1 MRFTR
6 LLLGQWLLLAAL
18 TATAQPVQDVPVLR
32 QRVTDLTETLSA
44 DAQAALTARLAQL
57 ERDTGS
63 QLAVL
68 VVSSTAPEDIAAYA
82 IRVVDAWKL
91 GREQIDDGVLLLV
104 ARDDRRIRIEV
115 GYGLEGAIPDAR
127 ARQVIDDIIA
137 PHFRSGDYAAGIN
150 AGADAI
156 ASLIRGE
163 PLPAPIASKAVGKS
177 NIEAVLPVLFIV
189 ALVLGSLLRRS
200 LGAFPGAAA
209 TGAITGLVA
218 WLLLG
223 LLGVALLAAAVAFFI
238 SLFGGGGPGRWSSHS
253 RHGGGL
259 GGGFGGG
266 GGGFGGGGFGGG
278 FGGGGGGFGGGGASG
293 GW

>member
-1 MRFTR
+1 
-6 LLLGQWLLLAAL
+6 
-18 TATAQPVQDVPVLR
+18 VPVLR
-32 QRVTDLTETLSA
+32 ERVTDLTGTLSA
-44 DAQAALTARLAQL
+44 DAQSALTARLAQL

-68 VVSSTAPEDIAAYA
+68 IVPSTTPEDIAAYA

-91 GREQIDDGVLLLV
+91 GREQLDDGVLLLV

-127 ARQVIDDIIA
+127 ARQIIDDIIA
-137 PHFRSGDYAAGIN
+137 PQFRSGDFAAGIN

-156 ASLIRGE
+156 ARLIQGE
-163 PLPAPIASKAVGKS
+163 QLPAPAASKPVGNS
-177 NIEAVLPVLFIV
+177 SLEAVLPLIFIV

-209 TGAITGLVA
+209 TGAITGVIA

-223 LLGVALLAAAVAFFI
+223 LLGAALLAGVVAFFI
-238 SLFGGGGPGRWSSHS
+238 SLLGGGGPGRWSSRGGHS
-253 RHGGGL
+253 GGL
-259 GGGFGGG
+259 GGGFGR
-266 GGGFGGGGFGGG
+266 GGGFGGGFGGGG

>member
-1 MRFTR
+1 MRLTR
-6 LLLGQWLLLAAL
+6 LLLGLWLLLAAH
-18 TATAQPVQDVPVLR
+18 TAVAQPLQDVPVLR
-32 QRVTDLTETLSA
+32 ERVTDLTGTLSA
-44 DAQAALTARLAQL
+44 DAQAGLTATLAQL

-68 VVSSTAPEDIAAYA
+68 VVPSTAPEDIAAYA

-127 ARQVIDDIIA
+127 ARQIIDDIIA
-137 PHFRSGDYAAGIN
+137 PYFRRADYAGGIN

-156 ASLIRGE
+156 ATLIRGE
-163 PLPAPIASKAVGKS
+163 QLPAPVASSPVANS
-177 NIEAVLPVLFIV
+177 SLEAVLPVLVIV

-200 LGAFPGAAA
+200 LGNFPGAAA
-209 TGAITGLVA
+209 TGAITGGIA

-223 LLGVALLAAAVAFFI
+223 VLGAALFAGVLAFFI
-238 SLFGGGGPGRWSSHS
+238 CLLGGGGPGRWSNRSGH
-253 RHGGGL
+253 

-266 GGGFGGGGFGGG
+266 FGRGGGFGGG

>member
-1 MRFTR
+1 MRLSR

-18 TATAQPVQDVPVLR
+18 AVAAQPLQDVPVLR
-32 QRVTDLTETLSA
+32 ERVTDLTGTLSA

-91 GREQIDDGVLLLV
+91 GREQVDDGVLLLV
-104 ARDDRRIRIEV
+104 ARDDRRMRIEV

-127 ARQVIDDIIA
+127 ARQIIDGIIA
-137 PHFRSGDYAAGIN
+137 PHFRSGDYAEGIN
-150 AGADAI
+150 AGADAL
-156 ASLIRGE
+156 AGLIRGE
-163 PLPAPIASKAVGKS
+163 QLPAPVVETSTGKS
-177 NIEAVLPVLFIV
+177 SFEAVLPVVLIV
-189 ALVLGSLLRRS
+189 AFVLGGLLRRS
-200 LGAFPGAAA
+200 FGIFPGAAA
-209 TGAITGLVA
+209 TGAITGVIA
-218 WLLLG
+218 WLLVG
-223 LLGVALLAAAVAFFI
+223 IVGAALLAGVVAFFI
-238 SLFGGGGPGRWSSHS
+238 SLLGGGGPGRWSSRSGH
-253 RHGGGL
+253 

-266 GGGFGGGGFGGG
+266 LGRGGGFGGGGFGGG